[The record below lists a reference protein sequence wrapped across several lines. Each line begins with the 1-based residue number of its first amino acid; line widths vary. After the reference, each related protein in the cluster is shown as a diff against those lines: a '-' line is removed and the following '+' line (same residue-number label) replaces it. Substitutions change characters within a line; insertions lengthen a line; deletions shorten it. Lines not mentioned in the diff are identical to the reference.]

1 MVTRFSLVAALLC
14 CSTLQ
19 TIGQTP
25 LFQGIRLVNGVG
37 SMTLQA
43 PASGHTSFKFPS
55 SSGANGEFLVS
66 DGAGGTSWASTVGA
80 SSLDNLTDAK
90 VGGTGFTNSII
101 IGHRTTGSLSAVDAA
116 ENNVA
121 FGGSALSSIT
131 TGDDNVAVGF
141 NSQLEITTGSANT
154 TFGYEAGLTMDGSSQ
169 HNTLIG
175 YYTKRNG
182 NSGYVKTG
190 DYNTVV
196 GSRAFEEANGSYNVV
211 LGYLA
216 GQTIRSSNNIAIG
229 YTALGSGSLASGGNN
244 IAIGQSALGRTGT
257 GTENIAIGNTALYG
271 AVSSSASYN
280 IGIGGSTGQ
289 IITTGAQ
296 NTIIGHLAGR
306 NLTEGSGNVLIGYL
320 AGNNLATESNQL
332 YIDNSSTATPLIQGD
347 FSTDDLTIN
356 GSLAVTAGL
365 TLAHDAAATVAADAL
380 AVDASAVTALEI
392 TSDGNDATDVLTIN
406 YGTNGSVLYL
416 YYIVPAT
423 HTDDVQVDGTT
434 YALGTGK
441 STGLTFIRIN
451 NAWRLAGS
459 VEYP

>member
-1 MVTRFSLVAALLC
+1 MVTRFSLAAALLC
-14 CSTLQ
+14 LITLQ
-19 TIGQTP
+19 VTGQTP

-80 SSLDNLTDAK
+80 TSLDHLTDAK
-90 VGGTGFTNSII
+90 VGGTNFANSII
-101 IGHRTTGSLSAVDAA
+101 IGHRTTGTLSNA

-121 FGGSALSSIT
+121 FGSGALSKIT
-131 TGDDNVAVGF
+131 SGDDNVAVGV

-154 TFGYEAGLTMDGSSQ
+154 TVGFDAGRTTGSSTQ

-175 YYTKRNG
+175 YFTKRNFFLG
-182 NSGYVKTG
+182 NKTG
-190 DYNTVV
+190 DYNTAV

-211 LGYLA
+211 LGYFA
-216 GQTIRSSNNIAIG
+216 GYSNRASNNIAIG
-229 YTALGSGSLASGGNN
+229 YSAMYPGTSTGGNN
-244 IAIGQSALGRTGT
+244 VALGTSALGRNGS
-257 GTENIAIGNTALYG
+257 GTENIAIGTSALWG
-271 AVSSSASYN
+271 GSASADASYN
-280 IGIGGSTGQ
+280 IGIGAETGYAL
-289 IITTGAQ
+289 TTGAQ
-296 NTIIGHLAGR
+296 NTIIGYQAGR
-306 NLTEGSGNVLIGYL
+306 SLTQGTGNVLIGYQ
-320 AGNNLATESNQL
+320 AGFSLTTQSNQL

-365 TLAHDAAATVAADAL
+365 TLAHDASATVAGDAL
-380 AVDASAVTALEI
+380 TVDAGTVTALEI
-392 TSDGNDATDVLTIN
+392 TSDGNNATDVLTIN
-406 YGTNGSVLYL
+406 NGTNGSVLYL
-416 YYIVPAT
+416 FYIVPAAA
-423 HTDDVQVDGTT
+423 TDDIQVDGTT

>member
-14 CSTLQ
+14 FSTFQ
-19 TIGQTP
+19 AIGQTP
-25 LFQGIRLVNGVG
+25 LFQGNRLVNGVG
-37 SMTLQA
+37 SMTLEA
-43 PASGHTSFKFPS
+43 PASGNTSFMFPS
-55 SSGANGEFLVS
+55 TSGANGEFLVS
-66 DGAGGTSWASTVGA
+66 DGAGGSSWASTVGA
-80 SSLDNLTDAK
+80 TSLDHLTDAK

-101 IGHRTTGSLSAVDAA
+101 IGHRSTGSLSAVDAA

-121 FGGSALSSIT
+121 FGGGALSKIT
-131 TGDDNVAVGF
+131 SGDDNVAVGV
-141 NSQLEITTGSANT
+141 NSQLEITSGSANT
-154 TFGYEAGLTMDGSSQ
+154 TVGFDAGRTTGGSTQ

-175 YYTKRNG
+175 YFTKRNFTVG
-182 NSGYVKTG
+182 NKTG
-190 DYNTVV
+190 DYNTAV

-211 LGYLA
+211 LGYFA
-216 GQTIRSSNNIAIG
+216 GNFNRASNNIAVG
-229 YTALGSGSLASGGNN
+229 YSAMYPGTSTGGNN
-244 IAIGQSALGRTGT
+244 VALGTSALGRNGS
-257 GTENIAIGNTALYG
+257 GTENIAIGSAALWG
-271 AVSSSASYN
+271 GIASAAASYN
-280 IGIGGSTGQ
+280 IGIGAETGYAL
-289 IITTGAQ
+289 TTGAQ
-296 NTIIGHLAGR
+296 NTVIGYQAGF
-306 NLTEGSGNVLIGYL
+306 NLT
-320 AGNNLATESNQL
+320 TQSNHL

-406 YGTNGSVLYL
+406 NGTNGSVLYL
-416 YYIVPAT
+416 FYIVPAT